1 MIAVITGD
9 IVNST
14 KGHPLVWLPRLK
26 AALNRYGSEPEAW
39 EVYRGD
45 SFQVNLAVDAAL
57 EAAFYLKACIKQE
70 AGFDLRMG
78 IGIGD
83 LNYKSQRVSES
94 NGSAF
99 TRSGQAFEELGKD
112 LLALVTGD
120 QQVDEPLR
128 IMLSLASLT
137 TDSWTPKTA
146 EVIKL
151 KLENPYWN
159 QVQLAKKLGKSQST
173 ISEGLSRG
181 GFDQIMQLNEYFK
194 KSLSAL

>member
-1 MIAVITGD
+1 
-9 IVNST
+9 
-14 KGHPLVWLPRLK
+14 
-26 AALNRYGSEPEAW
+26 
-39 EVYRGD
+39 
-45 SFQVNLAVDAAL
+45 
-57 EAAFYLKACIKQE
+57 
-70 AGFDLRMG
+70 MG